1 MAKRSRQITLVLLA
15 STSIALAAC
24 KDDKNTQYAGIEDA
38 LFKDRAAC
46 EAVYPADDCAKN
58 ELFATEEHIKTA
70 PKYANREECEAAHG
84 PEACTPVP
92 QQAKPSAPSV
102 ASNGTSAPANANSGT
117 SNSFMPFMLGYMM
130 GNTIGSRPAPVYAA
144 PAPAGQPRPSTPAMA
159 TAGRTL
165 ATPPRPAAQ
174 VYGGARPPSVYGG
187 GSSVS
192 TPSMSKP
199 AAPSISSSG
208 VARGGIGSTGMSAG
222 SSAS

>member
-15 STSIALAAC
+15 SSSLALAAC
-24 KDDKNTQYAGIEDA
+24 KDEKNQQYAGIEDA

-84 PEACTPVP
+84 SEACTPVP

-102 ASNGTSAPANANSGT
+102 ASNGTSAPASGSSGT

-130 GNTIGSRPAPVYAA
+130 GNTMSRPAPVYAA
-144 PAPAGQPRPSTPAMA
+144 PVAAGQPRPSTPAMA

-174 VYGGARPPSVYGG
+174 VYGGSRPSSFSSPAPSR
-187 GSSVS
+187 
-192 TPSMSKP
+192 P
-199 AAPSISSSG
+199 AAPSVSSSG
-208 VARGGIGSTGMSAG
+208 VARGGFGSTAVSSG
-222 SSAS
+222 SASS

>member
-15 STSIALAAC
+15 STSLALAAC
-24 KDDKNTQYAGIEDA
+24 KDEQNQQYAGIEDA

-84 PEACTPVP
+84 AEACTPVP

-102 ASNGTSAPANANSGT
+102 ASNGTSAPASAHAGT

-130 GNTIGSRPAPVYAA
+130 GNTMSRPAPVYAA
-144 PAPAGQPRPSTPAMA
+144 PVPAGQPRPATPAMA

-174 VYGGARPPSVYGG
+174 VFAGRTASRPSSFSSPAPSR
-187 GSSVS
+187 
-192 TPSMSKP
+192 P
-199 AAPSISSSG
+199 AAPSVSSSG
-208 VARGGIGSTGMSAG
+208 VARGGFGSTAVSSG
-222 SSAS
+222 SASS

>member
-15 STSIALAAC
+15 SSSLALAAC
-24 KDDKNTQYAGIEDA
+24 KDEKNQQYAGIEDA

-84 PEACTPVP
+84 AEACTPVP

-102 ASNGTSAPANANSGT
+102 ASNGTSAPASGSSGT

-130 GNTIGSRPAPVYAA
+130 GNTMSRPAPVYAA
-144 PAPAGQPRPSTPAMA
+144 PVAAGQPRPSSFSSPA
-159 TAGRTL
+159 
-165 ATPPRPAAQ
+165 
-174 VYGGARPPSVYGG
+174 PSR
-187 GSSVS
+187 
-192 TPSMSKP
+192 P
-199 AAPSISSSG
+199 AAPSVSSSG
-208 VARGGIGSTGMSAG
+208 VARGGFGSTAVSSG
-222 SSAS
+222 SASS